1 MVNDSFKYN
10 FLKASCTNK
19 RGVLFRVDVRTAGQY
34 YFTINQQSKRTLP
47 RSQQDGFTYPYATIV
62 LGKLERDNSI
72 SFVED
77 V

>member
-10 FLKASCTNK
+10 FLKASCSNK
-19 RGVLFRVDVRTAGQY
+19 KGLIFRIDVRTAGQY

-47 RSQQDGFTYPYATIV
+47 RAQQDNFTYPYATIV
-62 LGKLERDNSI
+62 LGRLQRDNTLV
-72 SFVED
+72 FVED